1 VINPTV
7 FGVSNVTSFGLL
19 NFRCRQGDQIGL
31 IFVHWMIV
39 YFGKSFENLQKKS
52 KFRGGGGVLFPMI
65 KVMHDFDK
73 KMGLAKLWAIFS
85 ANSSGHPAG
94 AIS

>member
-1 VINPTV
+1 
-7 FGVSNVTSFGLL
+7 
-19 NFRCRQGDQIGL
+19 
-31 IFVHWMIV
+31 
-39 YFGKSFENLQKKS
+39 
-52 KFRGGGGVLFPMI
+52 MI